1 MKRKTKNV
9 PARQPVAKVRV
20 APRAVRRLSG
30 KARRGP
36 MSGHVR
42 TRSQAL
48 AVLVLC
54 LTAMPLPAQE
64 LPDGVTREASV
75 EGITEYRL
83 ENGLRFLLFPD
94 QSKQQVTV
102 NITYL
107 VGSRHEGYGET
118 GMAHLLEHL
127 VFKGTPNHPDIPAE
141 LTEHG
146 AFPNGTTWFDRTNYF
161 ETFPATDEN
170 LEWALDLEADRM
182 VNSFISAEDLES
194 EMTVVRNEWE
204 SGENQP
210 TGVLRKRVMSAAF
223 DWHNY
228 GNSTIGARA
237 DLENV
242 PIERL
247 QAFYRKYYQPDNA
260 ILVVAGRFEVERALE
275 LVAEK
280 FGVIPRPDR
289 TGANALFDTY
299 TAEPAQDGER
309 IVRLERVG
317 DTQLVMAVHHV
328 PSGAHEQFAAVEVL
342 THILGVEPSGRLY
355 RNLVEPGLAA
365 SVFASS
371 LQLNEPG
378 VLTAAVEVRKEDS
391 LEAAAEA
398 LFATFEEVAARPPTD
413 EEVERAKT
421 DYLSR
426 IELAFNN
433 PQRIAL
439 DLSEWASMGDWR
451 LFFLHRDRL
460 EKVTAEGVH
469 EVAQTYLRDSNRTVG
484 YFHPTDTAPERAEI
498 PEPPDVAALVAD
510 YTGREA
516 VAEGEAFDPTPAN
529 IDRRT
534 RTFELSNGVKVA
546 LLPKETRGD
555 SVTFDLAF
563 RHGTEARLMGRATA
577 GDLAGSMLMRGTKN
591 RSRQEISDE
600 LDRLKAQGGVSGG
613 ALIASGSLTTV
624 RENLVPAL
632 RLVAEFLREPAF
644 DAKEFDLLREE
655 RLAAIE
661 SRRSEPMAQVPMAMS
676 RHFSPW
682 PSDHPRYSPTFDEQI
697 ERLGAA
703 TVEEARDFWASFY
716 GAEGGTIAVV
726 GDFDADEVAGVL
738 EELFGDW
745 QAREPYERVA
755 DPWHEV
761 KTVSVDLE
769 TPDKTNAMMM
779 AAASFA
785 MRDDDEDYPAL
796 VMANHMLGGGFLSS
810 RLATRIRQEEG
821 LSYGVG
827 SQVAAPSLDDSALF
841 VAYAI
846 FAPENA
852 DKVVEAFRDEVQ
864 KALEGG
870 FAEEE
875 FEAARRGYLDRQQNG
890 RSQDR
895 ALASMLN
902 GNLFVGRTM
911 AFTAAQEQ
919 AIAELTLSEV
929 NEALRRHISLEN
941 VSIFRG
947 GDFAN
952 NLDRQVQRVQ

>member
-1 MKRKTKNV
+1 MKRTTKLALNLTLCV
-9 PARQPVAKVRV
+9 LACLVA
-20 APRAVRRLSG
+20 
-30 KARRGP
+30 
-36 MSGHVR
+36 
-42 TRSQAL
+42 AL
-48 AVLVLC
+48 
-54 LTAMPLPAQE
+54 PLAAQD
-64 LPDGVTREASV
+64 LPDGVTRAASV
-75 EGITEYRL
+75 EGITEYQL

-141 LTEHG
+141 LSEHG

-210 TGVLRKRVMSAAF
+210 MGVLRKRVMSAAF

-228 GNSTIGARA
+228 GNSTIGARS
-237 DLENV
+237 DVENV

-260 ILVVAGRFEVERALE
+260 ILVVAGRFEVDRALE
-275 LVAEK
+275 LVVEK
-280 FGVIPRPDR
+280 FGAIPRPDR
-289 TGANALFDTY
+289 TGANRLFETY

-309 IVRLERVG
+309 TVRLERVG
-317 DTQLVMAVHHV
+317 DTQYVMAVYHV
-328 PSGAHEQFAAVEVL
+328 PPGAHEQYAAVEVL
-342 THILGVEPSGRLY
+342 THILGVEPAGRLY

-371 LQLNEPG
+371 FQLNEPG
-378 VLTAAVEVRKEDS
+378 VLTASVEVRQEDS

-398 LFATFEEVAARPPTD
+398 LFAAFDEMAAEPPTE

-426 IELAFNN
+426 IELSFNN
-433 PQRIAL
+433 PPGIAL
-439 DLSEWASMGDWR
+439 QLSEWASMGDWR

-460 EKVTAEGVH
+460 EQVTAEGVH

-484 YFHPTDTAPERAEI
+484 YFHPTDTTPERAEI

-534 RTFELSNGVKVA
+534 RVLTLSSGAKVA
-546 LLPKETRGD
+546 LLPKQNRGE
-555 SVTFDLAF
+555 SVNVQFAF
-563 RHGTEARLMGRATA
+563 RHGTEEGLTGRVIA

-600 LDRLKAQGGVSGG
+600 LDRLKAQGRVSGSV
-613 ALIASGSLTTV
+613 LASNGSLTTV
-624 RENLVPAL
+624 RENLVPVL
-632 RLVAEFLREPAF
+632 RLAAEILREPAF
-644 DAKEFDLLREE
+644 DASEFDLLREE

-661 SRRSEPMAQVPMAMS
+661 SQRSEPMAQVPQAMS
-676 RHFSPW
+676 RHFNQW
-682 PSDHPRYSPTFDEQI
+682 PVDHPRYSPTFDEQI
-697 ERLGAA
+697 ERLNAV
-703 TVEEARDFWASFY
+703 TVEEARAFWSSFY
-716 GAEGGTIAVV
+716 GARGGTIAVV
-726 GDFDADEVAGVL
+726 GDFDPDQIAGEL
-738 EELFGDW
+738 EALFGDW
-745 QAREPYERVA
+745 EAAEPYERVA
-755 DPWHEV
+755 DPYRAVE
-761 KTVSVDLE
+761 TVSVDIE

-779 AAASFA
+779 AVTTFA

-796 VMANHMLGGGFLSS
+796 VMANYMLGGGFLSS

-827 SQVAAPSLDDSALF
+827 SQIAAPPIDDSALF
-841 VAYAI
+841 LTFAI

-852 DKVVEAFRDEVQ
+852 DKVVAAFRDEID
-864 KALEGG
+864 KALEDG
-870 FAEEE
+870 FTEEE
-875 FEAARRGYLDRQQNG
+875 FESARRGYLDAQKNG

-895 ALASMLN
+895 ALAAMLN
-902 GNLFVGRTM
+902 SNLFTGRTM
-911 AFTAAQEQ
+911 AFTAAQER
-919 AIAELTLSEV
+919 AIEEMTLDEV
-929 NEALRRHISLEN
+929 NAALRKAISLDGI
-941 VSIFRG
+941 SIFRG

-952 NLDRQVQRVQ
+952 RLNQ

>member
-1 MKRKTKNV
+1 MKRTTRH
-9 PARQPVAKVRV
+9 A
-20 APRAVRRLSG
+20 SG
-30 KARRGP
+30 LLAGLLVWLVLALP
-36 MSGHVR
+36 
-42 TRSQAL
+42 AL
-48 AVLVLC
+48 A
-54 LTAMPLPAQE
+54 QD
-64 LPDGVTREASV
+64 LPDGVTRVASV
-75 EGITEYRL
+75 EGITEYQL

-182 VNSFISAEDLES
+182 INSFISAEDLES

-204 SGENQP
+204 RGENQP
-210 TGVLRKRVMSAAF
+210 IGVLRKRVMSAAF

-260 ILVVAGRFEVERALE
+260 IVVVAGRFEVDRALE

-280 FGVIPRPDR
+280 FGPIPRPDR
-289 TGANALFDTY
+289 TGANTLFDTY

-309 IVRLERVG
+309 TVTLQRVG
-317 DTQLVMAVHHV
+317 DTQLVMAVYHV
-328 PSGAHEQFAAVEVL
+328 PPGAHEQYAAVEVL
-342 THILGVEPSGRLY
+342 SHILGVEPAGRLY
-355 RNLVEPGLAA
+355 KNLVEPGLAA
-365 SVFASS
+365 SVFASA

-378 VLTAAVEVRKEDS
+378 VLTANVMVREEDS
-391 LEAAAEA
+391 LEEAAEA
-398 LFATFEEVAARPPTD
+398 LFATLDEIAAEPPTE
-413 EEVERAKT
+413 EEVERAKR

-426 IELAFNN
+426 IELSFNN
-433 PQRIAL
+433 PQGIAL
-439 DLSEWASMGDWR
+439 QLSEWASMGDWR

-460 EKVTAEGVH
+460 EQVTAEGVH

-484 YFHPTDTAPERAEI
+484 YFYPTDETPERAEI

-534 RTFELSNGVKVA
+534 RALELSNGVKVA
-546 LLPKETRGD
+546 LLAKQTRGE
-555 SVTFDLAF
+555 SVSVSFGF
-563 RHGTEARLMGRATA
+563 RHGTEAALMGRATA

-600 LDRLKAQGGVSGG
+600 LDRLKVQGGVGGG
-613 ALIASGSLTTV
+613 ALIASGSFTTV
-624 RENLVPAL
+624 RENLVAAL
-632 RLVAEFLREPAF
+632 RLVAEILREPAF

-655 RLAAIE
+655 RLAGIE
-661 SRRSEPMAQVPMAMS
+661 SQRSEPMAQVPMAMG

-682 PSDHPRYSPTFDEQI
+682 PADHPRYSPTFDEQI
-697 ERLGAA
+697 ERLNAA

-716 GAEGGTIAVV
+716 GGEGGTIAIV
-726 GDFDADEVAGVL
+726 GDFDPDEVAGAL

-745 QAREPYERVA
+745 QAPEPYERVA
-755 DPWHEV
+755 DPYREV
-761 KTVSVDLE
+761 ETVSVDLE
-769 TPDKTNAMMM
+769 TPDKTNAVMM
-779 AAASFA
+779 AVTSFS
-785 MRDDDEDYPAL
+785 MRDDAEDYPAL
-796 VMANHMLGGGFLSS
+796 VMANEMLGGGFLSS

-821 LSYGVG
+821 LSYSVG
-827 SQVAAPSLDDSALF
+827 SQVAAPSIDDSAIFLTF
-841 VAYAI
+841 AI

-852 DKVVEAFRDEVQ
+852 DKVVSAFRGEVR
-864 KALEGG
+864 KALEDG
-870 FAEEE
+870 FTEEE
-875 FEAARRGYLDRQQNG
+875 FEAARRGFLDRQQNG

-895 ALASMLN
+895 AVASMLN
-902 GNLFVGRTM
+902 NNLFSGRTM
-911 AFTAAQEQ
+911 AFAAAQEQ
-919 AIAELTLSEV
+919 AIAELTLDEV
-929 NEALRRHISLEN
+929 NEALGKVISLEGI
-941 VSIFRG
+941 SIFRG

-952 NLDRQVQRVQ
+952 KLNQ

>member
-1 MKRKTKNV
+1 MKPTTK
-9 PARQPVAKVRV
+9 
-20 APRAVRRLSG
+20 L
-30 KARRGP
+30 
-36 MSGHVR
+36 
-42 TRSQAL
+42 AL
-48 AVLVLC
+48 RMTLCLLVL
-54 LTAMPLPAQE
+54 LAAMPLPAQD
-64 LPDGVTREASV
+64 LPDGVTKVASV

-94 QSKQQVTV
+94 QSKQQITV

-204 SGENQP
+204 RGENQP

-237 DLENV
+237 DIENV

-260 ILVVAGRFEVERALE
+260 ILVVAGRFEVDRALE

-280 FGVIPRPDR
+280 FGPIPRPDR
-289 TGANALFDTY
+289 TGANTLFDTY

-309 IVRLERVG
+309 TVTLRRVG
-317 DTQLVMAVHHV
+317 DTQLVMAVYHV
-328 PSGAHEQFAAVEVL
+328 PPGAHEQYAAVEVL
-342 THILGVEPSGRLY
+342 SHILGVEPAGRLY

-365 SVFASS
+365 SVFASA

-378 VLTAAVEVRKEDS
+378 VLMANVMVREEDS
-391 LEAAAEA
+391 LEEAAEA
-398 LFATFEEVAARPPTD
+398 LFATLDEIAAEPPSE

-426 IELAFNN
+426 IELSFNN
-433 PQRIAL
+433 PQGIAL
-439 DLSEWASMGDWR
+439 QLSEWASMGDWR

-460 EKVTAEGVH
+460 EQVTAEGVH

-484 YFHPTDTAPERAEI
+484 YFHPTDEAPERAEI

-534 RTFELSNGVKVA
+534 RALELSNGVKVA
-546 LLPKETRGD
+546 LLAKQTRGE
-555 SVTFDLAF
+555 SVSVSFGF
-563 RHGTEARLMGRATA
+563 RHGTEAALMGRATA
-577 GDLAGSMLMRGTKN
+577 GDLAGSMLMRGTKS

-600 LDRLKAQGGVSGG
+600 LDRLKAQGGIGGG
-613 ALIASGSLTTV
+613 ALIASGSFTTV
-624 RENLVPAL
+624 RENLVEVF
-632 RLVAEFLREPAF
+632 RLFAEILHEPAF

-655 RLAAIE
+655 RLAGIE
-661 SRRSEPMAQVPMAMS
+661 SQRSEPMAQVPTAMN
-676 RHFSPW
+676 RHFNRW
-682 PSDHPRYSPTFDEQI
+682 PADHPRYSPTFDEQI
-697 ERLGAA
+697 ERLNAA
-703 TVEEARDFWASFY
+703 TIEEARDFWSSFY
-716 GAEGGTIAVV
+716 GGEGGTIGVV
-726 GDFDADEVAGVL
+726 GDFDPDEIAGVL

-745 QAREPYERVA
+745 QAAQPYERVA
-755 DPWHEV
+755 DPYREV
-761 KTVSVDLE
+761 ETVSVDLE
-769 TPDKTNAMMM
+769 TPDKTNAVMM
-779 AAASFA
+779 AVTSFS
-785 MRDDDEDYPAL
+785 MRDDNEDYPAL
-796 VMANHMLGGGFLSS
+796 VIANDMLGGGFLSS

-821 LSYGVG
+821 LSYSVG
-827 SQVAAPSLDDSALF
+827 SQVAAPSIDDSAVFLTF
-841 VAYAI
+841 AI

-852 DKVVEAFRDEVQ
+852 DKVVTAFRDEVR
-864 KALEGG
+864 KALEDG
-870 FAEEE
+870 FTEEE
-875 FEAARRGYLDRQQNG
+875 FEAARRGFLDRQQNG

-895 ALASMLN
+895 AIASMLN
-902 GNLFVGRTM
+902 NNLFTGRTM

-919 AIAELTLSEV
+919 AIEELTLDEV
-929 NEALRRHISLEN
+929 NAALRKYISLDAI
-941 VSIFRG
+941 SIFRG

-952 NLDRQVQRVQ
+952 KLNQ

>member
-1 MKRKTKNV
+1 MMLTVKR
-9 PARQPVAKVRV
+9 
-20 APRAVRRLSG
+20 
-30 KARRGP
+30 
-36 MSGHVR
+36 
-42 TRSQAL
+42 AL
-48 AVLVLC
+48 TLTAILVLW
-54 LTAMPLPAQE
+54 LGATSAVSAQA
-64 LPDGVTREASV
+64 LPDGVTKVASV
-75 EGITEYRL
+75 EGITEYQL

-94 QSKQQVTV
+94 QGKQQVTV

-127 VFKGTPNHPDIPAE
+127 AFKGTPNHPDIPAE

-170 LEWALDLEADRM
+170 LDWALDLEADRM
-182 VNSFISAEDLES
+182 VNSFVAAEDLES

-210 TGVLRKRVMSAAF
+210 GSVLRKRVMSAAF

-260 ILVVAGRFEVERALE
+260 ILVVAGRFEVDRALE

-280 FGVIPRPDR
+280 FGAIPRPDR
-289 TGANALFDTY
+289 TGANKLFSTY

-309 IVRLERVG
+309 TVTLRRVG
-317 DTQLVMAVHHV
+317 DVQLVMAAYHV
-328 PSGAHEQFAAVEVL
+328 PPGAHEQFAAVDVL
-342 THILGVEPSGRLY
+342 THVLNARPAGRLY
-355 RNLVEPGLAA
+355 KNLVEPGLAA
-365 SVFASS
+365 SASASS

-378 VLTAAVEVRKEDS
+378 VLMASVQVREGDS
-391 LEAAAEA
+391 LDEAARA
-398 LFATFEEVAARPPTD
+398 LFATIDEIAAAPPTE

-421 DYLSR
+421 DYLSA

-433 PQRIAL
+433 PQGIAL
-439 DLSEWASMGDWR
+439 QLSEWASMGDWR

-460 EKVTAEGVH
+460 EQVTAEGVH
-469 EVAQTYLRDSNRTVG
+469 EVAQMYLRDSNRTVG
-484 YFHPTDTAPERAEI
+484 YFYPTDETPVRAEV
-498 PEPPDVAALVAD
+498 PEPPDIAGLVAG
-510 YTGREA
+510 YAGREA

-534 RTFELSNGVKVA
+534 RRLTLSNGVKVA
-546 LLPKETRGD
+546 LLPKKNRGE
-555 SVTFDLAF
+555 SVGVSLGF
-563 RHGTEARLMGRATA
+563 RHGTEETLMGRATA
-577 GDLAGSMLMRGTKN
+577 GDLAGSMLMRGTTK

-600 LDRLKAQGGVSGG
+600 LDRLKAQGSVGG
-613 ALIASGSLTTV
+613 SVMIASGSFTTV
-624 RENLVPAL
+624 RENLTDVL
-632 RLVAEFLREPAF
+632 RLAGELLREPAF
-644 DAKEFDLLREE
+644 DANEFDLLREE

-661 SRRSEPMAQVPMAMS
+661 SQRSEPMAQVPQAMS
-676 RHFSPW
+676 RHFNRWSP
-682 PSDHPRYSPTFDEQI
+682 DHPRYSPTFDEQI
-697 ERLGAA
+697 ERLNAA
-703 TVEEARDFWASFY
+703 TVQEAREFWSSFY
-716 GAEGGTIAVV
+716 GADGGTIAVV
-726 GDFDADEVAGVL
+726 GDFDEDEIAAEL
-738 EELFGDW
+738 EQLFGDW
-745 QAREPYERVA
+745 QAPQPYERVA
-755 DPWHEV
+755 DPYREV
-761 KTVSVDLE
+761 EVATVDIE

-779 AAASFA
+779 AVTTFS
-785 MRDDDEDYPAL
+785 MRDDNPDYPAL
-796 VMANHMLGGGFLSS
+796 VMANYMLGGGFLSS

-827 SQVAAPSLDDSALF
+827 SQVAAQPIDDSALF
-841 VAYAI
+841 LTYAI

-852 DKVVEAFRDEVQ
+852 DKVVDAFRDEMR

-870 FAEEE
+870 FTADEL
-875 FEAARRGYLDRQQNG
+875 ATAKRGYLDARQNG

-895 ALASMLN
+895 TLVSMLN
-902 GNLFVGRTM
+902 SNLFFGRTM
-911 AFTAAQEQ
+911 EFLAAQER
-919 AIAELTLSEV
+919 AIEALTLEEV
-929 NEALRRHISLEN
+929 NAALGRYIPLESI
-941 VSIFRG
+941 SIFRG

-952 NLDRQVQRVQ
+952 KLNQ

>member
-1 MKRKTKNV
+1 MKWTNEH
-9 PARQPVAKVRV
+9 
-20 APRAVRRLSG
+20 APKLLVGLLVWLLLAL
-30 KARRGP
+30 P
-36 MSGHVR
+36 
-42 TRSQAL
+42 AL
-48 AVLVLC
+48 A
-54 LTAMPLPAQE
+54 QD
-64 LPDGVTREASV
+64 LPDGVTRVASV
-75 EGITEYRL
+75 EGITEYQL
-83 ENGLRFLLFPD
+83 KNGLRFLLFPD

-194 EMTVVRNEWE
+194 EITVVRNEWE

-210 TGVLRKRVMSAAF
+210 VGVLRKRVMSAAF

-260 ILVVAGRFEVERALE
+260 ILVVAGRFEVDRALE

-280 FGVIPRPDR
+280 FGPIPRPDR
-289 TGANALFDTY
+289 TGANTLFDTY

-309 IVRLERVG
+309 TVTLRRVG
-317 DTQLVMAVHHV
+317 DTQLVMAVYHV
-328 PSGAHEQFAAVEVL
+328 PPGAHEQYAAVEVL
-342 THILGVEPSGRLY
+342 SHILGVEPAGRLY
-355 RNLVEPGLAA
+355 KNLVEPGLAA
-365 SVFASS
+365 SVFASA

-378 VLTAAVEVRKEDS
+378 VLTANVMVREEDS
-391 LEAAAEA
+391 LEEAAEA
-398 LFATFEEVAARPPTD
+398 LFATLDEIATEPPTE
-413 EEVERAKT
+413 EEVERAKR

-433 PQRIAL
+433 PQGIAL
-439 DLSEWASMGDWR
+439 QLSEWASMGDWR

-460 EKVTAEGVH
+460 EQVTAEGVH

-484 YFHPTDTAPERAEI
+484 YFYPTDETPERAEI
-498 PEPPDVAALVAD
+498 PEPPDIAALVAD
-510 YTGREA
+510 YAGREA

-534 RTFELSNGVKVA
+534 RALELSNGVKVA
-546 LLPKETRGD
+546 LLAKQTRGE
-555 SVTFDLAF
+555 SVSVSFGF
-563 RHGTEARLMGRATA
+563 RHGTEAALMGRATA

-600 LDRLKAQGGVSGG
+600 LDRLKVQGGVGGG
-613 ALIASGSLTTV
+613 ALIASGSFTTV
-624 RENLVPAL
+624 RENLVAAL
-632 RLVAEFLREPAF
+632 RLVAEILREPAF

-655 RLAAIE
+655 RLAGIE
-661 SRRSEPMAQVPMAMS
+661 SQRSEPMAQVPMAMG

-682 PSDHPRYSPTFDEQI
+682 PADHPRYSPTFDEQI
-697 ERLGAA
+697 ERLNAA
-703 TVEEARDFWASFY
+703 TVEEAREFWASFY
-716 GAEGGTIAVV
+716 GGEGGTIAIV
-726 GDFDADEVAGVL
+726 GHFDPDEVAGAL

-745 QAREPYERVA
+745 QASEPYERVA
-755 DPWHEV
+755 DPYREV
-761 KTVSVDLE
+761 ETVSVDLE
-769 TPDKTNAMMM
+769 TPDKTNAVMM
-779 AAASFA
+779 AVTSFS
-785 MRDDDEDYPAL
+785 MRDDAEDYPAL
-796 VMANHMLGGGFLSS
+796 VMANEMLGGGFLSS

-821 LSYGVG
+821 LSYSVG
-827 SQVAAPSLDDSALF
+827 SQVAAPSIDDSAIFLTF
-841 VAYAI
+841 AI

-852 DKVVEAFRDEVQ
+852 DKVVSAFRDEVR
-864 KALEGG
+864 KALEDG
-870 FAEEE
+870 FTEEE
-875 FEAARRGYLDRQQNG
+875 FEAARRGFLDRQQNG

-895 ALASMLN
+895 AVASMLN
-902 GNLFVGRTM
+902 NNLFIGRPM
-911 AFTAAQEQ
+911 AFAAAQEQ
-919 AIAELTLSEV
+919 AIAELTLDEV
-929 NEALRRHISLEN
+929 NEALRKVISLDDI
-941 VSIFRG
+941 SIFRG

-952 NLDRQVQRVQ
+952 KLNQ

>member
-1 MKRKTKNV
+1 MKRKTK
-9 PARQPVAKVRV
+9 
-20 APRAVRRLSG
+20 
-30 KARRGP
+30 
-36 MSGHVR
+36 
-42 TRSQAL
+42 L
-48 AVLVLC
+48 AFK
-54 LTAMPLPAQE
+54 LTACLLAWLAAALPLAAQD
-64 LPDGVTREASV
+64 LPDGVTKVASV

-94 QSKQQVTV
+94 QSKRQITV

-141 LTEHG
+141 MTEYG

-204 SGENQP
+204 RGENQP
-210 TGVLRKRVMSAAF
+210 MGVLRKRVMSAAF

-237 DLENV
+237 DIENV

-260 ILVVAGRFEVERALE
+260 ILVVAGRFEVDRALE

-280 FGVIPRPDR
+280 FGPTPRPDR
-289 TGANALFDTY
+289 TGANTLFDTY

-309 IVRLERVG
+309 TVTLRRVG
-317 DTQLVMAVHHV
+317 DTQLVMAVYHV
-328 PSGAHEQFAAVEVL
+328 PPGAHEQYAAVEVL
-342 THILGVEPSGRLY
+342 SHILGVEPAGRLY

-365 SVFASS
+365 AVFASS
-371 LQLNEPG
+371 LQLNQPG
-378 VLTAAVEVRKEDS
+378 VLMTNVMVREEDS
-391 LEAAAEA
+391 LEEAAEA
-398 LFATFEEVAARPPTD
+398 LFATLDEVAAEPPTE
-413 EEVERAKT
+413 EEVERAKR

-426 IELAFNN
+426 IELAFND

-460 EKVTAEGVH
+460 EQVTAEGVH
-469 EVAQTYLRDSNRTVG
+469 EVAQTYLRNSNRTVG
-484 YFHPTDTAPERAEI
+484 YFHPTDTTPERAEI

-510 YTGREA
+510 YAGREA

-534 RTFELSNGVKVA
+534 RAFELSNGVKVA
-546 LLPKETRGD
+546 LLAKQTRGE
-555 SVTFDLAF
+555 SVSVSFAF
-563 RHGTEARLMGRATA
+563 RHGTEAALMGRATA
-577 GDLAGSMLMRGTKN
+577 GDLAGAMLMRGTTN
-591 RSRQEISDE
+591 RSRQEVSDE
-600 LDRLKAQGGVSGG
+600 LDRLKAQGGVGG
-613 ALIASGSLTTV
+613 GVLIASGSFTTV
-624 RENLVPAL
+624 RENLVAVL
-632 RLVAEFLREPAF
+632 GLVAEILREPAF

-655 RLAAIE
+655 RLAGIE
-661 SRRSEPMAQVPMAMS
+661 SQRSEPMAQVPMAMS
-676 RHFSPW
+676 RHFNRW
-682 PSDHPRYSPTFDEQI
+682 PADHPRYSPTFDEQI
-697 ERLGAA
+697 ERLNAA
-703 TVEEARDFWASFY
+703 TVEEARDFWASFH
-716 GAEGGTIAVV
+716 GGEGGTIAIV

-745 QAREPYERVA
+745 RAAEPYERVA
-755 DPWHEV
+755 DPYRDVE
-761 KTVSVDLE
+761 TVSVDLE

-779 AAASFA
+779 AVTSFS

-796 VMANHMLGGGFLSS
+796 VMANYMLGGGFLSS

-821 LSYGVG
+821 LSYSVG
-827 SQVAAPSLDDSALF
+827 SQVAAPPVDDSALF
-841 VAYAI
+841 LTFAI

-852 DKVVEAFRDEVQ
+852 DKVVAAFRDEVG

-870 FAEEE
+870 FTEEE
-875 FEAARRGYLDRQQNG
+875 FEVARRGYLDRQQNG

-895 ALASMLN
+895 TVASMLN
-902 GNLFVGRTM
+902 NNLFSERTM
-911 AFTAAQEQ
+911 AFVAAQEQ
-919 AIAELTLSEV
+919 AIADLTLDDV
-929 NEALRRHISLEN
+929 NEALRKYISLEN

-947 GDFAN
+947 GDFAGKLN
-952 NLDRQVQRVQ
+952 Q